1 MSEVFVQSSAMEPGI
16 VSIMLD
22 RSHRRNALC
31 VELMEQLIAAVEAL
45 ASDPAARVLILHGA
59 GPVFS
64 AGLDLEEATRPDLVE
79 RSAQCVQKML
89 LVLRESPVVSIAA
102 VQGGAFAGGAGL
114 MAACDIVLAADDA
127 RFGFPEAQRG
137 LLPALIA
144 DVLKRKIRCGDLREL
159 FLAGRSITA
168 ARAQQ
173 IGLVQRVIPPRSL
186 LEEALATARAVL
198 TGGPETIR
206 QTKWLLNE
214 IEDSMFPASGP
225 DLIHS
230 HLSARHSDEAREGLQ
245 AFLEKRNPVWIQT

>member
-1 MSEVFVQSSAMEPGI
+1 MSETFVQLSAVDRGV

-31 VELMEQLIAAVEAL
+31 IELMDQLIDAIESL
-45 ASDPAARVLILHGA
+45 GKDSAARVLILHGS

-64 AGLDLEEATRPDLVE
+64 AGLDLEEATRSDLIE
-79 RSAQCVQKML
+79 RSAQCVQRL
-89 LVLRESPVVSIAA
+89 LSVLRESPAVSIAA

-144 DVLKRKIRCGDLREL
+144 DVLKRKVRCGDLREL

-173 IGLVQRVIPPRSL
+173 IGLVQRVTPSRAL
-186 LEEALATARAVL
+186 LEEAMATARAVL

-206 QTKWLLNE
+206 QTKRLLNE
-214 IEDSMFPASGP
+214 IEDSMFPANGP
-225 DLIHS
+225 DLIQS
-230 HLSARHSDEAREGLQ
+230 HLSARHSLEAREGLQ
-245 AFLEKRNPVWIQT
+245 AFLEKRNPSWIQT